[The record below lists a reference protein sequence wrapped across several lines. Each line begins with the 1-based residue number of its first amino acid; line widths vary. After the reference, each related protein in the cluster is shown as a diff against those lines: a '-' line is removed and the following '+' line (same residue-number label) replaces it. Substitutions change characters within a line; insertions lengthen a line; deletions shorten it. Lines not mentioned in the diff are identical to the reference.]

1 MSISTM
7 IPYGKQ
13 ALDSDDIQAVVETLQ
28 SSYLTQGPQVSNF
41 EKALAN
47 FVQAKYATAT
57 SSATAALHVACMSL
71 GLTEKELGWTVPLTF
86 TASANAI
93 RYCGAK
99 IDFVDID
106 PLTGC
111 ISVKALSEKIK
122 QAVLND
128 SLPKV
133 LIVVHYSGISCDM
146 EAISNLCQPHNISI
160 IEDASHAIGGLYQG
174 KPVGC
179 CAYSECTIFSFH
191 PVKIITSGEGGMIT
205 SNNQAFANQ
214 CRVLCSH
221 GITKDSTEMI
231 KEQPEPWHYE
241 QQQLGFNYRMS
252 DIHAALGLS
261 QLKKITTFIEART
274 QQAQNYINAFSH
286 LPVKLLQ
293 VPSNTQS
300 SWHLF
305 VLRIKDEAKINRK
318 QLYQSLIES
327 EIGCQVHYIPVHS
340 QPYYQALGFAWGDY
354 PIAEQFYDNCLSIP
368 IFPDLKEQNRIIKK
382 IINILE

>member
-71 GLTEKELGWTVPLTF
+71 GLTEKDLGWTVPLTF

-93 RYCGAK
+93 RYCGAN

-146 EAISNLCQPHNISI
+146 EAISNLCRPYNISI
-160 IEDASHAIGGLYQG
+160 IEDASHAIGGSYQG

-205 SNNQAFANQ
+205 SNNQVFANQ
-214 CRVLCSH
+214 CRLLCSH
-221 GITKDSTEMI
+221 GITKDSKKMT
-231 KEQPEPWHYE
+231 KELAEPWYYE
-241 QQQLGFNYRMS
+241 QQHLGFNYRMS

-274 QQAQNYINAFSH
+274 QQAQNYINAFAH
-286 LPVKLLQ
+286 LPVQLLQ
-293 VPSNTQS
+293 VPSNAQS

-354 PIAEQFYDNCLSIP
+354 PIAEQFYDTCLSIP